1 MNLSLTDLLGYAAAG
16 LVLATFS
23 FRSITALRSV
33 AIASNLMFIAYAAF
47 AQLAPVLIL
56 HALLLP
62 LNMLRLYHAYPV
74 DTQDSYSGHRWPQ
87 DISEG
92 LLTRE
97 QIVPLATGQQRRR
110 AHPGSLSQS

>member
-62 LNMLRLYHAYPV
+62 LNMLRLYEA
-74 DTQDSYSGHRWPQ
+74 RAEAAPQ
-87 DISEG
+87 ARHG
-92 LLTRE
+92 MPAANR
-97 QIVPLATGQQRRR
+97 AARCRRRR
-110 AHPGSLSQS
+110 ARPEADCTP